1 MKKEESKDQ
10 NPEPPDFVTDPAV
23 RRELVR
29 RIEEITGLI
38 DEADDIL
45 GEILDGLRRDE

>member
-1 MKKEESKDQ
+1 MTEE
-10 NPEPPDFVTDPAV
+10 NPAPPDFVTDPVV

-29 RIEEITGLI
+29 RIDEIVGLV

-45 GEILDGLRRDE
+45 GEILDGLRRVK